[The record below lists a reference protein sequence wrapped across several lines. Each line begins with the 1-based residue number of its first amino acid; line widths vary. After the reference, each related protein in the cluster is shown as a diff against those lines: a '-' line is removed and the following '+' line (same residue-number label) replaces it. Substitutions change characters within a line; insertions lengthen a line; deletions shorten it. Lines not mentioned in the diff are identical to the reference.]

1 MLTQTAFILVSDDI
15 HQMLHYM
22 LNYTLYVIIKGR
34 ELVNQLI
41 DVNKLFTEESSAES
55 Y

>member
-22 LNYTLYVIIKGR
+22 LNVNRKGR

-41 DVNKLFTEESSAES
+41 DVNKLFTDESSVDS